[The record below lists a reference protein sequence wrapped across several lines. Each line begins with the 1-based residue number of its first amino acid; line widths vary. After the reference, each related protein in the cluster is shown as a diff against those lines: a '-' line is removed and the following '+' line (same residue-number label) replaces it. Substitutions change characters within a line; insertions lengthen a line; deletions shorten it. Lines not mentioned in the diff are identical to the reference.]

1 MNQSKAYT
9 IFGRQVSYVVLSNII
24 ILVLG
29 VIQIPIV
36 TKSLGTS
43 LYGTWSLIG
52 VTTTLIIPF
61 STLSFGMSI
70 VRFLA
75 VEKDKDKVRE
85 DFFSALS
92 LVFIVGVVF
101 SLLIFLLSGVIATYI
116 LQDSTQAIYIK
127 ISSVLVLLNSLFT
140 VLLAFFRRG
149 SYIGIF
155 TLLNFSSNVLNFV
168 LIILFILAGYGL
180 TGILWAT
187 VISITVLSIIA
198 LALIIK
204 QLGYKPP
211 RFSNMKPYLSW
222 GIPLT
227 PNTLV
232 NWVMQASDRYLLGY
246 FMGVSAVGIYNV
258 AASIGSYSS
267 FVWPPLSI
275 VLYPVVSKT
284 YDEGN
289 REECSNYFRYSFK
302 YLMMITIPA
311 TFGLSILARPLLQIL
326 TTPEFFS
333 GSSVVWLIALGTL
346 LHAFHQICSF
356 IFHLVG
362 KTQVILRL
370 LIIAAVL
377 NVILNVILIPRLGIL
392 GAGIAS
398 VSSYAVL
405 GVITPLITQ
414 RYFKFDFDILFI
426 LKSLTG
432 SAIMATCIWLLKPE
446 SLLMVVV
453 SVVLGVIVYFAVLII
468 LRGFTKTEIG
478 FLKQTLKGTQSE
490 KTDS

>member
-1 MNQSKAYT
+1 
-9 IFGRQVSYVVLSNII
+9 
-24 ILVLG
+24 
-29 VIQIPIV
+29 
-36 TKSLGTS
+36 
-43 LYGTWSLIG
+43 
-52 VTTTLIIPF
+52 
-61 STLSFGMSI
+61 
-70 VRFLA
+70 
-75 VEKDKDKVRE
+75 
-85 DFFSALS
+85 
-92 LVFIVGVVF
+92 
-101 SLLIFLLSGVIATYI
+101 
-116 LQDSTQAIYIK
+116 
-127 ISSVLVLLNSLFT
+127 
-140 VLLAFFRRG
+140 
-149 SYIGIF
+149 
-155 TLLNFSSNVLNFV
+155 
-168 LIILFILAGYGL
+168 
-180 TGILWAT
+180 
-187 VISITVLSIIA
+187 
-198 LALIIK
+198 
-204 QLGYKPP
+204 
-211 RFSNMKPYLSW
+211 MKPYLSW

-311 TFGLSILARPLLQIL
+311 TVGLSILARPLLQIL
-326 TTPEFFS
+326 TTPDFFS

-490 KTDS
+490 KTDP